1 VAVASHKER
10 RLVTRR
16 RVIVAIVILILLLLA
31 GLFLLLPPKPPPPP
45 AARIIDPSAF
55 PSDSSADVGMRVK
68 EQELGISLPVVEG
81 DGWTVP
87 LFKAAHYPGMK
98 LPGQGG
104 RSMLYAHAQSGMFGP
119 LLAPGA
125 KVGQHVEVD
134 RQGQPAL
141 KYLVSQVFPKW
152 APSDLRWVQPGDH
165 EQLVLLTCT
174 SYNANDPRVIVVA
187 EPDRSAMASGGSAT
201 P

>member
-1 VAVASHKER
+1 MAVAPQKER
-10 RLVTRR
+10 HWFTRR
-16 RVIVAIVILILLLLA
+16 RAILAIVIGILLMVGGLLLL
-31 GLFLLLPPKPPPPP
+31 LPRKPAPP

-55 PSDSSADVGMRVK
+55 PSGASADVGMRVK

-125 KVGQHVEVD
+125 KIGDHVEVD
-134 RQGQPAL
+134 RQGQSAL
-141 KYLVSQVFPKW
+141 KFVVNQVFPKW
-152 APSDLRWVQPGDH
+152 SPSDLLWVQPGDH

-174 SYNANDPRVIVVA
+174 TYNAND
-187 EPDRSAMASGGSAT
+187 
-201 P
+201 

>member
-1 VAVASHKER
+1 MILLALGLLIAV
-10 RLVTRR
+10 
-16 RVIVAIVILILLLLA
+16 IGVILFLRQPKKPTA
-31 GLFLLLPPKPPPPP
+31 GPVQPL
-45 AARIIDPSAF
+45 ISASF
-55 PSDSSADVGMRVK
+55 PTPGADINGMQVK

-98 LPGQGG
+98 LPGEGA
-104 RSMLYAHAQSGMFGP
+104 RSMIYAHAQGGMFGP

-125 KVGQHVEVD
+125 KVGDHVEVD

-141 KYLVSQVFPKW
+141 KYLVSQVYPKW
-152 APSDLRWVQPGDH
+152 SPSDLLWVQPGDH

-187 EPDRSAMASGGSAT
+187 EPDRSALGSAGSTT